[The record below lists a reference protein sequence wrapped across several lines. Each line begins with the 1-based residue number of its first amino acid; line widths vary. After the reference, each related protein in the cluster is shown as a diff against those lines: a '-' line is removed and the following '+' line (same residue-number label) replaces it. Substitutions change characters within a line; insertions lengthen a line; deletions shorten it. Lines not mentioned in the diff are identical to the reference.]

1 MNEWIEKKVPNT
13 SLLEG
18 GGGDNAA
25 DSPSTTLSSSI
36 ISDSDDYES
45 TTSSSTSLQNIPI
58 QEAGLWKYSK
68 TRQFTFW

>member
-13 SLLEG
+13 SIPGGG

-25 DSPSTTLSSSI
+25 DSPSTTLSSM
-36 ISDSDDYES
+36 ISDSDEYES
-45 TTSSSTSLQNIPI
+45 TTSSSTSLQNIPV